1 MNLMMKMIRKIL
13 CAGPERDVLTDASL
27 LVTRLMFGLSMAFAH
42 GQGKVPP
49 SDGFVG
55 AVEGMGF
62 PAPAFF
68 AWAAGIAE
76 YVGGIFIA
84 LGLLTRVS
92 GFFLLQTMLVAV
104 FIMHAGDPFKKM
116 EMGLLYATISLT
128 LMATGAGR
136 FSLDRLIM
144 DRFPKLS

>member
-1 MNLMMKMIRKIL
+1 MLKFARKIL
-13 CAGPERDVLTDASL
+13 CAGPDRDVWSDASL
-27 LVTRLMFGLSMAFAH
+27 LATRLVFGLSMAFAH

-49 SDGFVG
+49 SDGFIG
-55 AVEGMGF
+55 LVESLGF

-68 AWAAGIAE
+68 AWAAGLSE
-76 YVGGIFIA
+76 YIGGIFIA

-104 FIMHAGDPFKKM
+104 FVMHADDPFKKM
-116 EMGLLYATISLT
+116 EMGLLYATVSLT

-136 FSLDRLIM
+136 FSLDRLLA
-144 DRFPKLS
+144 DKLPEES

>member
-1 MNLMMKMIRKIL
+1 MMKMVRKVL
-13 CAGPERDVLTDASL
+13 CAGPERDLWTDASL

-49 SDGFVG
+49 SDGFIG

-62 PAPAFF
+62 PMPAFF
-68 AWAAGIAE
+68 AWAAGLAE
-76 YVGGIFIA
+76 YIGGIFIA

-104 FIMHAGDPFKKM
+104 FVMHADDPFKKM
-116 EMGLLYATISLT
+116 EMGLLYATVSLT
-128 LMATGAGR
+128 LMATGAGK
-136 FSLDRLIM
+136 FSLDRLIL
-144 DRFPKLS
+144 DKLPKLD